1 MALPPNDEVVVSV
14 PRAAVDVGSN
24 SVRLLVA
31 DAAGVRITREMTVTR
46 LAAGVDRT
54 GRLDDLALERT
65 VATIAGYRDR
75 WRSHGVTDRVRI
87 TATSAVRDAVDRDR
101 FFTAVL
107 AATGVEAELLSGE
120 DEATLSFDGAS
131 GAVEVDAPTAV
142 VDIGGGSTELIVG
155 TADGE
160 VGGSVS
166 LQLGCVR
173 LTERDLDDDPPSSGQ
188 LAAARATIEAQL
200 DRADEVLAEQ
210 GVAVADASSLIAVAG
225 TATTLGALDL
235 QLDAYLE
242 EQIHGHHLA
251 AASLHRLATDLAAMT
266 SARRA
271 TFGPM
276 QPGREGVIHAGAM
289 ILSAIVRR
297 YDVPEVVISESDSL
311 DGLVASLA

>member
-1 MALPPNDEVVVSV
+1 MSI

-31 DAAGVRITREMTVTR
+31 DGSGVRITREMTVTR
-46 LAAGVDRT
+46 LATGVDRT
-54 GRLDDLALERT
+54 GHLDDQALERT
-65 VATIAGYRDR
+65 VATIAGYRDL

-101 FFTAVL
+101 FFAAVR

-120 DEATLSFDGAS
+120 DEAALSFSGAS
-131 GAVEVDAPTAV
+131 GAVEVEAPTAV

-155 TADGE
+155 TTDGE

-173 LTERDLDDDPPSSGQ
+173 LTERDLDDDPPSPGQ
-188 LAAARATIEAQL
+188 RAAARATIEAQL
-200 DRADEVLAEQ
+200 ERADEVLAEQ
-210 GVAVADASSLIAVAG
+210 GVAMGDATSLIAVAG

-242 EQIHGHHLA
+242 EKIHGHRLSA
-251 AASLHRLATDLAAMT
+251 AALYRLAGDLVTMT
-266 SARRA
+266 SAARA
-271 TFGPM
+271 TLGPM

-289 ILSAIVRR
+289 ILSAIVQR
-297 YDVPEVVISESDSL
+297 YDTPEVVISESDSL